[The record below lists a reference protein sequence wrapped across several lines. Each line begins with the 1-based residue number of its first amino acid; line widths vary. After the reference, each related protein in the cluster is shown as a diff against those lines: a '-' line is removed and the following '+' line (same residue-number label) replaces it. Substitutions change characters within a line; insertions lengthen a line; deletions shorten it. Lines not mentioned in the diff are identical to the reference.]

1 MKNGVMIFVER
12 LDVLQEMKTRN
23 LLMDSIKIGWKPSQ
37 SSVLG
42 AKMQWLMTAKKR
54 TNGFIVL
61 ILSVSLDPFV
71 SSALKNGRIRSPIS
85 HVEMLNVNFLRIFI
99 TKIIPQRTLLFSIHK
114 QLLLLSNKSLLID
127 YVLNVRHQSN
137 MLKVAN
143 IWSVLNA
150 NVNFVLC
157 V

>member
-1 MKNGVMIFVER
+1 
-12 LDVLQEMKTRN
+12 
-23 LLMDSIKIGWKPSQ
+23 
-37 SSVLG
+37 
-42 AKMQWLMTAKKR
+42 MTAKKR
-54 TNGFIVL
+54 TNGFTVL

-71 SSALKNGRIRSPIS
+71 SSALKNGRIRSPMS

-143 IWSVLNA
+143 I
-150 NVNFVLC
+150 
-157 V
+157 